1 MSFTTTSMPLK
12 GLRQIQMAPWISDG
26 VIGDTFLLPYP
37 QALSSEENQVVK
49 ELPGGDVTADK
60 SVTIK
65 SLTMTIRWAR
75 IKLSQLSDLLGA
87 TFTTTG
93 STPNQVHRLR
103 RYTSDTGG
111 YFQLKARVAYVG
123 SEFPD
128 GDYTLLAYKG
138 KIVGTPKISYA
149 TEEYATVE
157 VVMEFIERDDLEFYE
172 MLIAETGTALTA
184 AAALAAPTLN
194 TISPADNATGVATS
208 ANVVITFNAGI
219 MFNALDYALLKVVT
233 PASSVVEE
241 PCAVTY
247 DSGTFA
253 VTMNPTSTLGATS
266 TYNVRLGAG
275 IRALDGTV
283 IASAANYQ
291 FTTT

>member
-1 MSFTTTSMPLK
+1 
-12 GLRQIQMAPWISDG
+12 

-87 TFTTTG
+87 TFGTTG
-93 STPNQVHRLR
+93 VTPNQVHRLR

-172 MLIAETGTALTA
+172 MLIAETGASLTA
-184 AAALAAPTLN
+184 AAALSAPTLN

-233 PASSVVEE
+233 PASSVIEE
-241 PCAVTY
+241 ACAVTY